1 MAITKKVSLVAAVA
15 AVVLAAGV
23 AFASWTSGGGGQGS
37 ARAKTAVA
45 LSTVAVPASSA
56 SLYPGADAKVTI
68 RVVNDNDF
76 AVRISGVSYGTPSTT
91 TVTSALGACT
101 NGVDAALTFT
111 DQSGLALDVGAHASA
126 TFDVDGVHMGGASAN
141 GCQGATF
148 TIPVMLTGTST
159 AAQ

>member
-1 MAITKKVSLVAAVA
+1 MIEGASDHHRAGECDDPPASLGRRAGGEPVAKPTPGQGLVSHKGRFPMAITKKVSLVAAVA

-56 SLYPGADAKVTI
+56 GLYPGADAKVTI

-76 AVRISGVSYGTPSTT
+76 AVRISGVSYGT
-91 TVTSALGACT
+91 
-101 NGVDAALTFT
+101 
-111 DQSGLALDVGAHASA
+111 
-126 TFDVDGVHMGGASAN
+126 
-141 GCQGATF
+141 
-148 TIPVMLTGTST
+148 
-159 AAQ
+159 

>member
-1 MAITKKVSLVAAVA
+1 MAVTKKVSLVAAVA

-23 AFASWTSGGGGQGS
+23 AFASWTSSGDGHGS
-37 ARAKTAVA
+37 VKARTAVA

-68 RVVNDNDF
+68 RVANDNDF
-76 AVRISGVSYGTPSTT
+76 PVRISGVSYGTPVTT
-91 TVTSALGACT
+91 TVTSALGTCV
-101 NGVDAALTFT
+101 NGVDAALSFT
-111 DQSGLALDVGAHASA
+111 DQTGLALDVGAHASA

-148 TIPVMLTGTST
+148 TIPVTLTGAS
-159 AAQ
+159 AVAQ